1 MKRNLRCP
9 VAATVAVLLMGA
21 VACATQKP
29 APVATTSPPI
39 MRPGELG
46 RLPVREP
53 DHRIPYGDH
62 PSQYGELRLPAQAG
76 PHPVAVLI
84 HGGCWK
90 QPYATTGDLAPMGDV
105 LKADGVASWNVEYRR
120 LYETGSGWPGTYL
133 DIGQAI
139 DHLRPMASR
148 YNLDLKRVV
157 VIGHSAGGHL
167 AMWAG
172 ARHRLARESPLFVAD
187 PLPVRGVMNLAG
199 TIDMTEN
206 IRHMETLCR
215 DTVVSG
221 MLGGKPAEVPERYA
235 QVSAITMLPL
245 GIPQVLV
252 WGDQEDFVPL
262 PLAESYAKAA
272 GQAGDSVRVL
282 LIPRAGHFETA
293 SPFSSAWPAVRRA
306 IQSLLAG
313 ALPR

>member
-1 MKRNLRCP
+1 
-9 VAATVAVLLMGA
+9 VATAAVLVMGT
-21 VACATQKP
+21 VSCAPQNP
-29 APVATTSPPI
+29 ALVATTSDQV
-39 MRPGELG
+39 MAPGELG

-62 PSQYGELRLPAQAG
+62 PGQYGELRLPAQEG

-90 QPYATTGDLAPMGDV
+90 QPYATLRDLAPMGDV
-105 LKADGVASWNVEYRR
+105 LKAEGVASWNVEYRR

-133 DIGQAI
+133 DVGRAI

-172 ARHRLARESPLFVAD
+172 ARHRLARESPLFVVE
-187 PLPVRGVMNLAG
+187 PLAVRGVLNLAG

-206 IRHMETLCR
+206 IEHMEALCR

-221 MLGGKPAEVPERYA
+221 MLGGKPTEVPERYA
-235 QVSAITMLPL
+235 QVSAATMLPL

-252 WGDQEDFVPL
+252 WGAHEDFVPL
-262 PLAESYAKAA
+262 PLAEQYARAA
-272 GQAGDSVRVL
+272 RQAGDSVRVL
-282 LIPRAGHFETA
+282 IIPGAGHFETA
-293 SPFSSAWPAVRRA
+293 SPFSPAWPAVRTA